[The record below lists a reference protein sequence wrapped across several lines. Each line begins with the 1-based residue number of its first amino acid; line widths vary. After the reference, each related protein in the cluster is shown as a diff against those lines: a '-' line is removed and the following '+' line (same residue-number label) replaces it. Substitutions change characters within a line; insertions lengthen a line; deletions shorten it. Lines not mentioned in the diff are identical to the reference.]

1 MAAATTTGPPAEVLG
16 GCARFDDETEPI
28 TELAPADATDP
39 DQEVEDGELKVHAP
53 TRARKL
59 RATAVCATAIGCATM
74 VINGSTFMICGVLY
88 SQLLST
94 YGASRAKTSLVG
106 SLLEFTYAG
115 GGLPVPHLIS
125 RFGIVPMYLVGALLY
140 VMGLLGDSSAG
151 SLDVWI
157 FTHGIVTALG
167 MAILFMCKLEVL
179 YTYTPRAHRGL
190 CVGISWAGGGIGTA
204 VFSPILTSTSE
215 AFGLSATM
223 RIAAAGSSVYLAC
236 VFALVVL
243 LRRHGHPFK
252 DLAMP
257 SSLAV
262 TSSNSSASG
271 RRSLL
276 HQMFAQ
282 SMQWFT
288 NTNFLILFA
297 GLFIYLFGFSVPL
310 THLPQYVQDQG
321 INAMDASRLMSI
333 FGVVNAFGRVF
344 FAYLGDCLGGPYL
357 LIFSGTVLGNG
368 VAILTLPF
376 CRSFASFAAFAA
388 GCGLVAG
395 GRAGLLSLVC
405 CQLFGQQL
413 ASRAYASLCLAFML
427 SQTFGSPTVALIYD
441 ESGSYDAGFF
451 LVGALMLTASLLFV
465 LLDLRRARAE
475 RAAD

>member
-1 MAAATTTGPPAEVLG
+1 MAAATSAGPLAEVEEE
-16 GCARFDDETEPI
+16 CARHAAAPEHI
-28 TELAPADATDP
+28 RELAPADATDP
-39 DQEVEDGELKVHAP
+39 AQEAEDVEIGVSA
-53 TRARKL
+53 TKL
-59 RATAVCATAIGCATM
+59 RATELCATVIGFATM
-74 VINGSTFMICGVLY
+74 VITGSTFMICGVLY

-94 YGASRAKTSLVG
+94 FGASRAKTSLVG
-106 SLLEFTYAG
+106 SLLEFTYSG
-115 GGLPVPHLIS
+115 GGLPVPYLIS
-125 RFGIVPMYLVGALLY
+125 RYGIVPMYLVGALIY
-140 VMGLLGDSSAG
+140 IMGLFGDSFAG

-167 MAILFMCKLEVL
+167 MAILFMCNLEVL
-179 YTYTPRAHRGL
+179 YTYTPREGRGL
-190 CVGISWAGGGIGTA
+190 IVGISWAGGGIGTA
-204 VFSPILTSTSE
+204 VFSPILSSTSE
-215 AFGLSATM
+215 ASGLSATM

-252 DLAMP
+252 DLAKA
-257 SSLAV
+257 SSRSV
-262 TSSNSSASG
+262 TSTNSSASG
-271 RRSLL
+271 CRSLL
-276 HQMFAQ
+276 HQMCAQ
-282 SMQWFT
+282 NMQWCT

-297 GLFIYLFGFSVPL
+297 ALFIYLFGFSVPL
-310 THLPQYVQDQG
+310 THLPRLVQDQG
-321 INAMDASRLMSI
+321 VDAIDASSLMSI
-333 FGVVNAFGRVF
+333 FGVLNAFGRVL
-344 FAYLGDCLGGPYL
+344 FAYLGECLGGSYL
-357 LIFSGTVLGNG
+357 RVFAGTVLANG
-368 VAILTLPF
+368 VAILVLPF

-388 GCGLVAG
+388 SCGLVAG

-413 ASRAYASLCLAFML
+413 ASRAYALLSVAFML